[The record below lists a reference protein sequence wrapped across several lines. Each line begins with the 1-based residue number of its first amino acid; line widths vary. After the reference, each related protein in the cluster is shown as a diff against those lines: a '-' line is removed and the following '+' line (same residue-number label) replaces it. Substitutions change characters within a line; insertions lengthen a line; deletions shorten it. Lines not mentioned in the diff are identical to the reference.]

1 MYSKIVNEYIL
12 DNDKI
17 YEEYIYLFGILIYK
31 YKEVIE
37 IKEEEVNKQS
47 IGFKLND

>member
-31 YKEVIE
+31 YKEVIGM
-37 IKEEEVNKQS
+37 IEEVNKQP